1 MGARF
6 ENVGRS
12 YAGAAYVF
20 RRDQGGPGDW
30 GEVKKLTAPDA
41 ETDDAFGILGA
52 SDRAAPLEQ
61 GGAPLRYFPKS
72 PIKKDYAVI
81 PESIR
86 SDDVALALWINA
98 SVEFCETLPAPRRRT
113 AT

>member
-41 ETDDAFGILGA
+41 ETDDAFGIWR
-52 SDRAAPLEQ
+52 DRKIDGVAYQ
-61 GGAPLRYFPKS
+61 RKLRRDWS
-72 PIKKDYAVI
+72 
-81 PESIR
+81 R
-86 SDDVALALWINA
+86 
-98 SVEFCETLPAPRRRT
+98 
-113 AT
+113 